1 MNNNVVEFVTLY
13 RQTMKKIKDMIVT
26 SFSKKDA
33 MEMLET
39 FKIFG
44 SVSET
49 QYQKGKELI
58 RNEYSK

>member
-1 MNNNVVEFVTLY
+1 
-13 RQTMKKIKDMIVT
+13 MKKIKDMIVT